1 MNGRVALKLNCVGKL
16 LLLAAASLA
25 LAVPPAFA
33 QQAAATP
40 APQLAPIAP
49 TISLGEPIRSTK
61 LESDDPEIRYE
72 NGFFFNAD
80 ASGHILIRNKDG
92 HITGDFNL
100 SPLENGTVPPLTDT
114 ISPLLGIHDV
124 AIFKDGSIVA
134 SWIYMLPHDNRR
146 YFYLVHYDQTGK
158 FLEQIDLGTWRALR
172 LCIADDKS
180 IWTLSGEDKFGHPV
194 YSPDEGV
201 LRNYKFGSGLVRAVV
216 PRSNFEPNNNYS
228 FPLYS
233 NAANKIAIDCSGD
246 KVHALT
252 GDGQWI
258 EYTPGAD
265 FTITKIDEVSRSAFG
280 GYWKLSGFAYLDNG
294 HAYAVIHSGAGDP
307 FKRILAELLPS
318 KDGKSLHWA
327 EIPEKALPANNQPPD
342 AVTPPGTV
350 PKEPIAVTTVLGADH
365 ENGEQL
371 VYRTSKD
378 ESVLWSKPLFGS
390 AP

>member
-1 MNGRVALKLNCVGKL
+1 MIGYIFEHKVRTSIAITAL
-16 LLLAAASLA
+16 LLISSASTHVVA
-25 LAVPPAFA
+25 QTDATPPPAS
-33 QQAAATP
+33 
-40 APQLAPIAP
+40 QLAPIAP
-49 TISLGEPIRSTK
+49 TISLGEPTRSTK

-80 ASGHILIRNKDG
+80 ASGHILIRDKDG

-100 SPLENGTVPPLTDT
+100 RPREKDT
-114 ISPLLGIHDV
+114 IPPLLGIHDV
-124 AIFKDGSIVA
+124 AVFKDGSIVA

-180 IWTLSGEDKFGHPV
+180 IWTLSGEDNGRPI

-258 EYTPGAD
+258 EHTPGAD
-265 FTITKIDEVSRSAFG
+265 FTITKIDEVSRADFG
-280 GYWKLSGFAYLDNG
+280 GYWKISGFAYLGAG

-327 EIPEKALPANNQPPD
+327 EIPPDKTLPANNKPPD
-342 AVTPPGTV
+342 AATPPGTA
-350 PKEPIAVTTVLGADH
+350 PKELIAVTTVLGADH
-365 ENGEQL
+365 ENGAKL
-371 VYRTSKD
+371 VYRTSAD
-378 ESVLWSKPLFGS
+378 ESVLWSKPLYGS